1 MKFTISREQFLQ
13 PLQLV
18 SGAIERRHTL
28 PILSNILLVVKDGV
42 LTLTGTDL
50 EVELISHLT
59 LSPDSFEDGEITVP
73 AKKLVDICRGLSDG
87 NDITFQ
93 VDGNKATI
101 RAGRGRYTLSTLSAS
116 DYPNLEDWQADVE
129 FVISQNDLKHLI
141 DSTSFAMAQQ
151 DVRYYLH
158 VMSFATEDNNI
169 ELLQQMDIV

>member
-28 PILSNILLVVKDGV
+28 PILSNILLVVKEGV

-50 EVELISHLT
+50 EVELISHLS
-59 LSPDSFEDGEITVP
+59 LAADSYEDGEITVP

-93 VDGNKATI
+93 VDGTKAT
-101 RAGRGRYTLSTLSAS
+101 
-116 DYPNLEDWQADVE
+116 P
-129 FVISQNDLKHLI
+129 
-141 DSTSFAMAQQ
+141 
-151 DVRYYLH
+151 YLH
-158 VMSFATEDNNI
+158 
-169 ELLQQMDIV
+169 